1 MELVVDFV
9 KAEID
14 RIPVDLETAFIGH
27 ASGGPLSLTHPP
39 PPPINTPPP
48 QALLLPR
55 FVTRAITNPSAVL
68 FFLSHAAWAEPFV
81 SLFTALDNYMV
92 YAMHQIDSAIAARA
106 AANSSATS
114 SSAAANTS
122 TRQTGAA
129 ATTQQMLKDLAADRS
144 HAFDAML
151 DRHRI
156 FARDFMPFLH
166 VATMRIAAEMHNLE
180 TNNGTLDFLPSDGVV
195 QYVVDAALRRP
206 HPHLPNFDPPT
217 PQDTNF
223 TNETVAASPGAG
235 RRRLLVANGTDDWK
249 QQLGGI
255 PITEAI
261 GFVQVRV
268 A

>member
-1 MELVVDFV
+1 M
-9 KAEID
+9 
-14 RIPVDLETAFIGH
+14 
-27 ASGGPLSLTHPP
+27 
-39 PPPINTPPP
+39 
-48 QALLLPR
+48 LLPR
-55 FVTRAITNPSAVL
+55 FVARAITNPSAVL

-92 YAMHQIDSAIAARA
+92 YAMHQFDSAIAARA
-106 AANSSATS
+106 AANSSANSSTTS
-114 SSAAANTS
+114 ANTS
-122 TRQTGAA
+122 TRQTG

-206 HPHLPNFDPPT
+206 HLPNFSPPT

-223 TNETVAASPGAG
+223 TNETVG

-261 GFVQVRV
+261 GFVQV
-268 A
+268 